1 MVSSCWLQTC
11 SSKENPKHV
20 YTVLPHLS
28 LLFFSIYFSFFF
40 FAVFNISPKINKM
53 IQHFKMCKNENANR
67 NQINKTKCSL
77 KLKWKETPSPALQ
90 NNAVFW
96 FSLIVYY
103 MGCTSQLHN
112 VLKFRDFNFKERWHK
127 DIASVLRC
135 LRSWIRPTILS

>member
-1 MVSSCWLQTC
+1 MNILLIIIWLAVVGYKLVVQKRIRNT
-11 SSKENPKHV
+11 
-20 YTVLPHLS
+20 YTRYCH
-28 LLFFSIYFSFFF
+28 ICHCCFF